1 MRFAPGK
8 KYAKRE
14 KEKQKRDLL
23 QTIVMP
29 RRPATK
35 RQPEEGKKNE
45 DDDKNDDVVESLKR
59 KSRAIEASFQN
70 AFDVLKESVQ
80 KLAQKYDERALK
92 EEEDEEEEG
101 AALRRAR
108 TTRDEAKRKVEKE
121 KGKSPMGKQM
131 REQMAKRIA
140 EASESLEKKREKVAK
155 EVKK

>member
-1 MRFAPGK
+1 
-8 KYAKRE
+8 
-14 KEKQKRDLL
+14 
-23 QTIVMP
+23 MP

-45 DDDKNDDVVESLKR
+45 DDDKNDAVKSLQR
-59 KSRAIEASFQN
+59 KSRAMEASFQN

-80 KLAQKYDERALK
+80 KLAQKYERAFK

>member
-1 MRFAPGK
+1 
-8 KYAKRE
+8 
-14 KEKQKRDLL
+14 
-23 QTIVMP
+23 MP

-45 DDDKNDDVVESLKR
+45 DDDKNDAGKSLQR

-80 KLAQKYDERALK
+80 KLAQKYERAFK

>member
-1 MRFAPGK
+1 
-8 KYAKRE
+8 
-14 KEKQKRDLL
+14 
-23 QTIVMP
+23 MP

-45 DDDKNDDVVESLKR
+45 DDDKNDAVKSLKR